1 MASTG
6 KVEIVVTGK
15 DEASKTFTLI
25 GKAGEDM
32 SKKFVS
38 AGKAMMAAGA
48 GIVAG
53 LVAATSAAQTERV
66 NIQRLS
72 AVLDNVGV
80 SYDNVKESLEAVI
93 LATQH
98 KTGVADD
105 QQRAALSELVIAT
118 GDYQKA
124 LELLPLVIDLAAAK
138 EMDLST
144 AAEVVGRVAAGNVTI
159 LTRYGITLEEGATA
173 AEALAAMQ
181 DKVTGAAEKMANPI
195 DILKASLSDMTESIG
210 NALLPTLQEFTDKAV
225 VIIEKISAWATENPK
240 VMQTLLGIGGVLV
253 AGGAILMGL
262 GSLSKAIAAVNTALA
277 IMKALSGPAG
287 WATLAAGLAIAAG
300 AVIAIDE
307 ISKSGEKNTSN
318 EMQQLMD
325 DYQAGKITDD
335 EFLQRSEKYSSGYA
349 SGGIV
354 PGKLGAPVPIIAHGG
369 EKFLGTNG
377 QMGSGGASIN
387 IGTMI
392 GDEASMRNF
401 ARQIKQLINEDNRRT
416 AFGQVNSGYYY
427 GRSAL

>member
-48 GIVAG
+48 GIVAS
-53 LVAATSAAQTERV
+53 LVAATSAAQSERV

-80 SYDNVKESLEAVI
+80 SYDNVKDSLEAVI

-105 QQRAALSELVIAT
+105 QQRNALSELVIAT

-124 LELLPLVIDLAAAK
+124 LDLLPLTIDLAAAK

-159 LTRYGITLEEGATA
+159 LTRYGITLNEGATA
-173 AEALAAMQ
+173 SEALAAMQ
-181 DKVTGAAEKMANPI
+181 DKVTGAAEAMANPI

-210 NALLPTLQEFTDKAV
+210 NALLPTLQAFTDKAV

-307 ISKSGEKNTSN
+307 ISKSGEKATSK
-318 EMQQLMD
+318 EMQQLID
-325 DYQAGKITDD
+325 DYEAGKITDD
-335 EFLQRSEKYSSGYA
+335 EFLEKSGKYSGYA
-349 SGGIV
+349 SGGVI
-354 PGKLGAPVPIIAHGG
+354 PGKLGEPVPIIAHGG
-369 EKFLGTNG
+369 EKYLGTNG
-377 QMGSGGASIN
+377 QMGSGSGLTIN
-387 IGTMI
+387 VGTML
-392 GDEASMRNF
+392 GDEASMRSF
-401 ARQIKQLINEDNRRT
+401 ARKIKQLIGEDDRRNS
-416 AFGQVNSGYYY
+416 FGQVNSGYYY
-427 GRSAL
+427 GRSAI